1 MDNKLSHFSDSSIHP
16 NLEQNQAFLSTAHLQ
31 VMAGEGRLLVA
42 SFPYSEL
49 SNLPSEVPRHLRAAS
64 YQLPSRM
71 NDFLVALLRLPR
83 QPLCSISVVP
93 SIKPD
98 VRPANLEREG
108 GAQLLAKVKVL
119 SQASLPP
126 VQKSNYQLSSKEKLP
141 LIDGK
146 EEQTL
151 LLEKNENPKDETL
164 RIELE
169 EALPSVCDM
178 ENRDRF
184 DTED

>member
-1 MDNKLSHFSDSSIHP
+1 MSACFRDSSIHP

-42 SFPYSEL
+42 TFPYSDL
-49 SNLPSEVPRHLRAAS
+49 TNLPPEVPRHLHAAS
-64 YQLPSRM
+64 YPLPSRM

-83 QPLCSISVVP
+83 QPLCGLSSMVP

-108 GAQLLAKVKVL
+108 GPQLLAKVKEL

-126 VQKSNYQLSSKEKLP
+126 VQKSSYQLSAKEKLP

-151 LLEKNENPKDETL
+151 LLQKNEKLKDETL
-164 RIELE
+164 QIELE
-169 EALPSVCDM
+169 EALPSVGDM
-178 ENRDRF
+178 ETRDRF